1 MTKRLAWWIDSF
13 SIRFLG
19 SSLTNSVVFF
29 FLVSQAVVSC
39 LVFLFCGGG
48 CFFSLSFSLPIL
60 IPSPRGKKW
69 SGLKWETRARSN
81 ELLLQSEEPVGW
93 RPPDQMEVP
102 SLSEWTSE
110 RAGVF
115 VLPASGATQDQTA
128 QTRTRAHPW
137 NSLPARA
144 GRQQTG
150 KRIVKKKKS
159 ARIGNNRLD
168 SFLEF
173 HKRWCVGK
181 LCRSPPKYVCPS
193 VEWAT
198 RSKMKRARHT
208 EPCFSWLNPGQIV
221 IHRAAFG
228 PLQPAVVGILSNGG
242 DRTYWLILVCRRRCP
257 PLGFSCVAGGR
268 GGNGHNIVLA
278 SSGRHSSTHF
288 WCAR

>member
-1 MTKRLAWWIDSF
+1 MDWFFFYSLPWLF
-13 SIRFLG
+13 SDEFG
-19 SSLTNSVVFF
+19 SFF

-150 KRIVKKKKS
+150 KRIVKKKKVPGS
-159 ARIGNNRLD
+159 VITG
-168 SFLEF
+168 
-173 HKRWCVGK
+173 WI
-181 LCRSPPKYVCPS
+181 RS
-193 VEWAT
+193 
-198 RSKMKRARHT
+198 
-208 EPCFSWLNPGQIV
+208 LNFIKDDV
-221 IHRAAFG
+221 W
-228 PLQPAVVGILSNGG
+228 VN
-242 DRTYWLILVCRRRCP
+242 
-257 PLGFSCVAGGR
+257 CVAPLR
-268 GGNGHNIVLA
+268 NMFAQVW
-278 SSGRHSSTHF
+278 SGRQGAKWNAHVIQSPALAGWIRAKLLFIEQHLVPF
-288 WCAR
+288 NQL